1 MLESEFGEYEEPY
14 LKYCSS
20 FPVFGP
26 LENNLLNQAL
36 KDDYPPRCDVNN
48 VISRLAFLKVV
59 YPGQGEGP
67 DLAQALG
74 DPADH
79 VVGGGPA
86 VWHRQPVPRHQLQAV
101 LGCELLVVINPAVSD
116 ILTGFL

>member
-1 MLESEFGEYEEPY
+1 MLERESGEYEEPY

-26 LENNLLNQAL
+26 LYSITSYFISSRH
-36 KDDYPPRCDVNN
+36 KIFGPPCCDVNN
-48 VISRLAFLKVV
+48 ISSRLAFLEVI
-59 YPGQGEGP
+59 YPRDGEGP

-79 VVGGGPA
+79 VVGGLST
-86 VWHRQPVPRHQLQAV
+86 VRHRQPVTGHQFQVV
-101 LGCELLVVINPAVSD
+101 LCRKLIIVMNSSVSD
-116 ILTGFL
+116 ILS